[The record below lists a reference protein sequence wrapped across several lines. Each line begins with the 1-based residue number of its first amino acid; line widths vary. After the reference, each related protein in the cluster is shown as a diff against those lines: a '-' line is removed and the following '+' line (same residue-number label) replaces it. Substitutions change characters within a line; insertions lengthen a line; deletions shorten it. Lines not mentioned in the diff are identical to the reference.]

1 MIVNIG
7 PMQFG
12 KEKPANEMKF
22 SDTVVNIIYHE
33 DSPTPVEV
41 NIPAG
46 TKKIRS
52 HVLYDAWPEGGYNVT
67 IPDGCMEIQSGA
79 FANTVIKSISIP
91 PTVSESMIAE
101 DAFADADVNII
112 KLNRPKNSKYS
123 ASSEPY
129 KGCTTDGLT
138 VVYTD
143 GDMFYNCTG
152 NLT

>member
-52 HVLYDAWPEGGYNVT
+52 HILYDAWPEGGYNIT
-67 IPDGCMEIQSGA
+67 IPEGCTEIQSEA
-79 FANTVIKSISIP
+79 FTNTSIK
-91 PTVSESMIAE
+91 T
-101 DAFADADVNII
+101 I
-112 KLNRPKNSKYS
+112 KLPSTIETIADNAFSDTDIGMVIYNKTTDARNIGTKLALSWR
-123 ASSEPY
+123 
-129 KGCTTDGLT
+129 GCTTDNL
-138 VVYTD
+138 VVRFLN
-143 GDMFYNCTG
+143 GDVIFNAS
-152 NLT
+152 